1 MDHTTRSRR
10 VRSSSAR
17 SAKATTGA
25 PISDPSSSSGPS
37 RRNSARPRPATF
49 TRAIVVLVAV
59 LALCTQYFAPR
70 FTGTVREF
78 FTQTQH
84 WRVSKP
90 SISLRSPL
98 VFDPETC
105 PNSDQHAEFKGT
117 FNTRPERSMALAE
130 QAKRVAAEFDFGPD
144 AVNKAVKEFVRE
156 MGMYSLCSLMT
167 VLTS

>member
-1 MDHTTRSRR
+1 MDHTTRSRS
-10 VRSSSAR
+10 VRSSSTR
-17 SAKATTGA
+17 SAKATTGR
-25 PISDPSSSSGPS
+25 PLSDPSSSSGQG
-37 RRNSARPRPATF
+37 RRDSARPATF

-90 SISLRSPL
+90 GISLRSPL
-98 VFDPETC
+98 VFDHETC
-105 PNSDQHAEFKGT
+105 PNSDQHVEFKGT
-117 FNTRPERSMALAE
+117 FNTRPERSMGLAE
-130 QAKRVAAEFDFGPD
+130 QAKRVAAEFDFGQD

-156 MGMYSLCSLMT
+156 MGVYIASLYSQQC
-167 VLTS
+167 